1 MMRERLR
8 FQVWLTWLRL
18 RTWLQVRYFDLQLS
32 PALMQARILRW
43 RLAVIGQVSR
53 LRVWLLTLGPDRAQR
68 RKRIELY
75 LKQQQLRERLKP
87 LKDRRGHW

>member
-8 FQVWLTWLRL
+8 FRVWLTALRL
-18 RTWLQVRYFDLQLS
+18 RTWLQLRYFDLQLS

-43 RLAVIGQVSR
+43 RLGVIGQVAR
-53 LRVWLLTLGPDRAQR
+53 FRMWLLTLGPDRAQR
-68 RKRIELY
+68 RKQIELY

-87 LKDRRGHW
+87 LKDRRGRP